1 MAGIYYDQA
10 RTKRLLEIAS
20 TDTSDDT
27 LLDELGLVADQHI
40 DNILEIHD
48 EKIPFQTTNIL
59 NDVKEM
65 AALYTAA
72 LYKGKRGDEATSKFF
87 MDQFLVLLKG
97 LTDQRA
103 VEGQPYVVERFN
115 SRFQT
120 GFEHVF
126 ADF

>member
-1 MAGIYYDQA
+1 MAGVYYDQA

-20 TDTSDDT
+20 ADTSDDV

-40 DNILEIHD
+40 DNILKIHD
-48 EKIPFQTTNIL
+48 EKIPLLTTNIL
-59 NDVKEM
+59 NDIKEM
-65 AALYTAA
+65 AALWTAH
-72 LYKGKRGDEATSKFF
+72 LYKKKRGDKDTADMFKETFTE
-87 MDQFLVLLKG
+87 LLEG
-97 LTDQRA
+97 LTAERA
-103 VEGQPYVVERFN
+103 VDGQPYIVERFN